1 MTNKDKMLQLVLS
14 DEKLVTI
21 YEYNPSDFL
30 YLEDALNS
38 ENPIVVAVAKII
50 ESISKNTDKGTF
62 KETYNEIFNYLNKT
76 IL

>member
-14 DEKLVTI
+14 DEKLKSS
-21 YEYNPSDFL
+21 YEYNPEEYSTL
-30 YLEDALNS
+30 KDALDS

-50 ESISKNTDKGTF
+50 QGVGGNSDKGVF
-62 KETYNEIFNYLNKT
+62 KETYNEVVNYLNQT